1 MKKRIISI
9 MVILT
14 VLLSSSY
21 SFAETATSTNENDYV
36 PSYEELIQDKDVI
49 ILNEVDI
56 IQDLQKQTDQTLK
69 QDGFNEEEIKK
80 IRNYNPQK
88 YIKQLSK
95 LSRIELE
102 NKKFSTQEIN
112 LIQSIKDTPT
122 ENIGDIVT
130 YGVGA
135 KVALTLKKVSYKK
148 GKASTTAKIKGTWAW
163 NRSPSTQN
171 YDILAFSWGKQF
183 NTVSKSSSG
192 IAYCKDI
199 HGNVKKKTTI
209 KVWDKSPNAGCAF
222 KFKIRGGAYGNVS
235 SGYATVTMK
244 HTEKAINSVET
255 RVTYGHTAI
264 SVSPSVSWNGI
275 SVTFKKSMMNMG
287 HKNLTLK

>member
-1 MKKRIISI
+1 MKKSIISI
-9 MVILT
+9 MIVLT
-14 VLLSSSY
+14 VMFSLSY
-21 SFAETATSTNENDYV
+21 SFAETTPSTDAADYV
-36 PSYEELIQDKDVI
+36 PSYEELIQDKNVV
-49 ILNEVDI
+49 ILNEIDI
-56 IQDLQKQTDQTLK
+56 IKNLQKQTDQTLK
-69 QDGFNEEEIKK
+69 QDGFTEKEIKE

-88 YIKQLSK
+88 QIKQLSK
-95 LSRIELE
+95 LSRVELE
-102 NKKFSTQEIN
+102 NRNFSPQEIN
-112 LIQSIKDTPT
+112 LIQSIKNTPT

-148 GKASTTAKIKGTWAW
+148 GKSSTTAKIKGTWAW
-163 NRSPSTQN
+163 NRSPSTQD

-183 NTVSKSSSG
+183 NTISKSSSG
-192 IAYCKDI
+192 VAYCKDI
-199 HGNVKKKTTI
+199 HGSVKKKTTI

-222 KFKIRGGAYGNVS
+222 KFKIRGGPYGNVS

-244 HTEKAINSVET
+244 HTEKVINSVEV
-255 RVTYGHTAI
+255 RVTYGHSAV
-264 SVSPSVSWNGI
+264 SLSPSISWNGI

>member
-21 SFAETATSTNENDYV
+21 SFAETTTSTNENDYV

-102 NKKFSTQEIN
+102 NKKFSTQE
-112 LIQSIKDTPT
+112 
-122 ENIGDIVT
+122 
-130 YGVGA
+130 
-135 KVALTLKKVSYKK
+135 
-148 GKASTTAKIKGTWAW
+148 
-163 NRSPSTQN
+163 
-171 YDILAFSWGKQF
+171 
-183 NTVSKSSSG
+183 
-192 IAYCKDI
+192 
-199 HGNVKKKTTI
+199 
-209 KVWDKSPNAGCAF
+209 
-222 KFKIRGGAYGNVS
+222 
-235 SGYATVTMK
+235 